1 MAKKGEVSGR
11 EYRLPAFRMTRIDE
25 EIRSGTYPNASTL
38 SKALE
43 VSVRTIQ
50 RDIEYMRDFYAA
62 PLEFDAARN
71 GYFYSEPNF
80 FIKTVPL
87 TEGELF
93 FVALFDQLLEQYR
106 GTPLESNLRAVFR
119 KIIASLPEEIT
130 VDSSFLENYTTFI
143 PEHFGAIDSD
153 TFNSI
158 FSALKNRTVLAYDY
172 RPLQKT
178 TYMPRRLNPY
188 HAVCQK
194 GNWYVIGWCH
204 DKQDI
209 RVFNFSRMKNAVNT
223 AEHFTIPD
231 DFRATDYFDSEI
243 GVWLSARKLST
254 VELLISKEIGTFA
267 LEHAWKQN
275 QTVTQHD
282 DGSVT
287 VRFETS
293 QLPEVKRWVLG
304 QGSTVKV
311 ISPPELIA
319 EIKQEA
325 EAVAKMYK

>member
-1 MAKKGEVSGR
+1 MAKKGVGTGR
-11 EYRLPAFRMTRIDE
+11 ESRLPAFRMTRIDE
-25 EIRSGTYPNASTL
+25 EIRSGSFPNANTL
-38 SKALE
+38 ANMLE
-43 VSVRTIQ
+43 VSSRTIQ
-50 RDIEYMRDFYAA
+50 RDIEYMRDFYHA
-62 PLEFDAARN
+62 PLEFDSARN

-80 FIKTVPL
+80 FIKTVTL

-106 GTPLESNLRAVFR
+106 GTPIESNLRTVFK

-143 PEHFGAIDSD
+143 PERSSAIDSD
-153 TFNSI
+153 TFNAI
-158 FSALKNRTVLAYDY
+158 FSALKNRTVLTYDY

-178 TYMPRRLNPY
+178 TYMSRRLNPY

-209 RVFNFSRMKNAVNT
+209 RIFNFSRMKNAVNT
-223 AEHFTIPD
+223 AEHFAIPG
-231 DFRATDYFDSEI
+231 DFRATDYFDPEI
-243 GVWLSARKLST
+243 GVWLSTRNPCT
-254 VELLISKEIGTFA
+254 VELLVSKEIGTFA

-275 QTVTQHD
+275 QTVTQND

-304 QGSTVKV
+304 QGRTVTV
-311 ISPPELIA
+311 ISPPQLIDD
-319 EIKQEA
+319 IRQEA
-325 EAVAKMYK
+325 EAVAKKYT